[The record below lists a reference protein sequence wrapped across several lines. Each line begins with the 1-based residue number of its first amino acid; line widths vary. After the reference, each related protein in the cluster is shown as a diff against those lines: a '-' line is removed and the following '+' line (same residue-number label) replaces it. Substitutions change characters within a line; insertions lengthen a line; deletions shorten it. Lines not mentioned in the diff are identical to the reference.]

1 MRSNIWNSLRTKLVL
16 YSVASLVLTLVSELG
31 IGFLFYQISTILG
44 ASQSSYG
51 FQRQMIQRQQ
61 NLDET
66 LSHEGFLAVFRRF
79 FGMDSSTVYTILIV
93 ALVTGVVLFIL
104 YFLFLTRGITRDLSY
119 ISSQITRMAKENVLE
134 PIEIVRRDEIGEI
147 AYRVNE
153 MTQEI
158 LRLMEAE
165 REALQTNKDLITCV
179 AHDLRTP
186 LTSVIGYLQLAMD
199 VEKYPVEERQKYAR
213 IASDKANRLEGM
225 IQDLFSY
232 TKLMSGE
239 ISLHCC
245 EIDVVKLM
253 EQMLEEFY
261 PIFQENSLN
270 CSFHKNTDRL
280 LMELDPELIARA
292 IQNLLSNAT
301 KYGKDGKQILMG
313 LEVME
318 HEVKISVTNYGLMI
332 SPENLNLI
340 FEKFYRVEESR
351 SRETG
356 GTGLGLN
363 IAKEIVVLH
372 GGTIHVESGERGT
385 IFTITLPY
393 EKSEE
398 KTGGAGMIEDLEN

>member
-1 MRSNIWNSLRTKLVL
+1 MKSNIWNSLRTKLVL
-16 YSVASLVLTLVSELG
+16 YSVASLVLTLVTELG
-31 IGFLFYQISTILG
+31 IGFLFYEISTILG
-44 ASQSSYG
+44 ASQTGYG
-51 FQRQMIQRQQ
+51 FRRQMIQRQQ

-66 LSHEGFLAVFRRF
+66 LSQGGFLAVFRRF
-79 FGMDSSTVYTILIV
+79 FQMDANTVYTILAV
-93 ALVTGVVLFIL
+93 VLVTGIVLFIL
-104 YFLFLTRGITRDLSY
+104 YFLLLTRRITRDLSY

-134 PIEIVRRDEIGEI
+134 PIEIVRQDEIGEI
-147 AYRVNE
+147 AYRINE
-153 MTQEI
+153 MIQEI
-158 LRLMEAE
+158 FRLMEAE

-213 IASDKANRLEGM
+213 IALDKANRLEGM

-253 EQMLEEFY
+253 EQMMEEFY
-261 PIFQENSLN
+261 PIFQEYGLSCN
-270 CSFHKNTDRL
+270 FHKNTES
-280 LMELDPELIARA
+280 LMMDLDPELIARA

-318 HEVKISVTNYGLMI
+318 REVQITVTNYGLMI
-332 SPENLNLI
+332 SPDNQRLI

-372 GGTIHVESGERGT
+372 GGEIQVESGEQGT
-385 IFTITLPY
+385 IFTITLPQ
-393 EKSEE
+393 ERVQKETDGSDLA
-398 KTGGAGMIEDLEN
+398 AGLER